1 VRVTPHAV
9 PLPILNLDRD
19 VLLPLFHGL
28 DSTCLSS
35 VLASPVRHESRWDR
49 L

>member
-19 VLLPLFHGL
+19 VLLPLFHGV
-28 DSTCLSS
+28 DSTCLRTF
-35 VLASPVRHESRWDR
+35 LARAVQQVCT
-49 L
+49 